1 MKDSVVSKVVKEF
14 QERSDLGIKKY
25 GTTLDRNE
33 LPLRDWLVHAKEEM
47 MDQLLYI
54 QRAID
59 EIDLP

>member
-14 QERSDLGIKKY
+14 QDRSDLGIKKY
-25 GTTLDRNE
+25 GTTLDKNE

>member
-1 MKDSVVSKVVKEF
+1 VKDSVVSKVVKEF

>member
-1 MKDSVVSKVVKEF
+1 VKDSVVSKVVKEF

-25 GTTLDRNE
+25 GTTLDRND
-33 LPLRDWLVHAKEEM
+33 LPLREWLVHAKEEM

>member
-25 GTTLDRNE
+25 GTTLDRND

>member
-1 MKDSVVSKVVKEF
+1 VKDSVVSKVVKEF
-14 QERSDLGIKKY
+14 QDRSDLGIKKY
-25 GTTLDRNE
+25 GTTLDKNE

>member
-1 MKDSVVSKVVKEF
+1 VKDSVVSKVVKEF

-25 GTTLDRNE
+25 GTTLDRND